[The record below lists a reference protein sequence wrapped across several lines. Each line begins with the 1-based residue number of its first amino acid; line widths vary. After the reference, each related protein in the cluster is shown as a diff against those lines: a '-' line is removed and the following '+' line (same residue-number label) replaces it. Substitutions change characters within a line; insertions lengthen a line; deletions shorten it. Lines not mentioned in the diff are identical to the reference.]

1 MIDNLNINK
10 SNWKLVKLSDVASTK
25 SIRVNNPKESKYE
38 RFIGSSCIN
47 ERDMKVKKWDSS
59 DSVISA
65 MKGFESGDYLFVRR
79 STHGIEFKKRVPRA
93 DFDGICSGDII
104 PITENKELIHDG
116 FLIGVLYSKNFWKHV
131 ISNASGSITSRVKW
145 KDLAE
150 YQFLLPPKDQQAK
163 IAKLLWAMD
172 DVVEKE
178 KEVYTKT
185 DISFKSIAKVIAD
198 IDKYHSNEYKKIK
211 DVTSIKDNL
220 RKPLNSSQRSK
231 MQGDIPYYGA
241 NGLVDYLDN
250 YIFDEEL
257 VLIAEDGGNF
267 SEFYKKPIAYKVN
280 GKSWVNNHA
289 HVLTAKNSESINN
302 DWLYYSLVHK
312 NVIKY
317 VIGTTRVK
325 LNKSELENIQIWCPE
340 REKQDELI
348 AEIIR
353 IEKIRTESGN
363 QIENSKQLQKSLIN
377 EIFSE

>member
-1 MIDNLNINK
+1 MIDNLNINN
-10 SNWKLVKLSDVASTK
+10 SNWKLVKLSVVASTK

-377 EIFSE
+377 EIFSV